1 MKLLRFVLLSAAAVA
16 LAGCSDDDGPVVAPN
31 EPLAA
36 TRYINAMPDTG
47 TTTWRF
53 VDKLEN
59 SPVFIGLA
67 FREFTPYQATG
78 VGQRPLKVFSQT
90 EDIRYSNVTFA
101 DTTLTL
107 QEGKHYSLI
116 QLGMA
121 RAGSTPSERLW
132 VLEDVFPTVPANQI
146 AIRFVHTG
154 AGLGPIDVY
163 SADALIGPSI
173 PATPL
178 VSNLAFGTASPYV
191 LINATAS
198 TDLASIAATAT
209 GYTRTTGSFITD
221 GFRVGQQILP
231 SRFSNA
237 ANNTRSTVLAVTATT
252 LTIGPSTG
260 SASIGVTSG
269 GFTRTTGSFIDEGL
283 AKGMRFTSSGF
294 ATEANNATFV
304 IDTITATRI
313 TVGSAT
319 ALTDEAEAA
328 GRTLTKANVTEA
340 EAPGRLILGE
350 MVFRATNAGTT
361 TRVAQLTAPAG
372 LPEEPIEQLE
382 VVGGTA
388 MPGSVMSAFFM
399 PRSVAS
405 SKAPSF
411 TTPNW
416 VYVID
421 KHPR

>member
-1 MKLLRFVLLSAAAVA
+1 MKLLQLALLSACAVA
-16 LAGCSDDDGPVVAPN
+16 LAGCGDDDGPVVAPD
-31 EPLAA
+31 EPIAA

-53 VDKLEN
+53 VDQLEN

-67 FREFTPYQATG
+67 FREFTPYQATAI
-78 VGQRPLKVFSQT
+78 GQRPLKVFSQT
-90 EDIRYSNVTFA
+90 TDINYAHVTFA
-101 DTTLTL
+101 DTTITL
-107 QEGKHYSLI
+107 QEDKHYSLI

-132 VLEDVFPTVPANQI
+132 VLEDAFPTVPANQI
-146 AIRFVHTG
+146 AVRFVHTG

-163 SADALIGPSI
+163 SADALTGPSV

-198 TDLASIAATAT
+198 TGLASLAATAT
-209 GYTRTTGSFITD
+209 GFTRTTGSFLTD

-237 ANNTRSTVLAVTATT
+237 ANNTRSIVTAVTATT
-252 LTIGPSTG
+252 LTIGPTTGSISLGVTSNGFTRSTG
-260 SASIGVTSG
+260 SFV
-269 GFTRTTGSFIDEGL
+269 DEGFI
-283 AKGMRFTSSGF
+283 KGMRFTTTGF
-294 ATEANNATFV
+294 STATNNATFT
-304 IDTITATRI
+304 IDTVTATRI
-313 TVGSAT
+313 TVGSA
-319 ALTDEAEAA
+319 LTTEDEAA
-328 GRTLTKANVTEA
+328 GRTLTKANVAEA

-350 MVFRATNAGTT
+350 VVFRATNAGTT

-372 LPEEPIEQLE
+372 LPEEPLEQLE

-399 PRSVAS
+399 PRSVS
-405 SKAPSF
+405 GSKAASF
-411 TTPNW
+411 STPNW
-416 VYVID
+416 VYTID

>member
-1 MKLLRFVLLSAAAVA
+1 MKLLRFALLSAGAVA
-16 LAGCSDDDGPVVAPN
+16 LAGCGDDDGPIVAPN

-67 FREFTPYQATG
+67 FREFTPYQATA

-90 EDIRYSNVTFA
+90 TDILYTNVTFA
-101 DTTLTL
+101 DTTITL
-107 QEGKHYSLI
+107 QEDKYYSLI

-121 RAGSTPSERLW
+121 RAGSTPAERLW
-132 VLEDVFPTVPANQI
+132 VLEDIFPTVAANQI
-146 AIRFVHTG
+146 AVRFVHTG

-178 VSNLAFGTASPYV
+178 VSNLAFGQASPYV

-198 TDLASIAATAT
+198 TGLASIAATAT
-209 GYTRTTGSFITD
+209 GFSRTTGSFITD

-231 SRFSNA
+231 SRFTNA

-260 SASIGVTSG
+260 SASVGVTG
-269 GFTRTTGSFIDEGL
+269 GAFTRTTGSFIDEGL
-283 AKGMRFTSSGF
+283 AKGMRFTASGF
-294 ATEANNATFV
+294 TMTANNATFV
-304 IDTITATRI
+304 IDSITATRI
-313 TVGSAT
+313 GVVGGG
-319 ALTDEAEAA
+319 LTDEAETT
-328 GRTLTKANVTEA
+328 GRTLTKANVAEA

-350 MVFRATNAGTT
+350 MVFRANNAGTA

-372 LPEEPIEQLE
+372 LPEEPLEQLE

-388 MPGSVMSAFFM
+388 MPGTIMSAFFM
-399 PRSVAS
+399 PRSVS
-405 SKAPSF
+405 GSKAASF
-411 TTPNW
+411 SSPNW
-416 VYVID
+416 VYTID